1 MVQGNLVSTK
11 MRCNPHPS
19 YLLKPHN
26 IPCYAITAGNGGQAL
41 NCNEIRFPLACARAA
56 VTSSCKS
63 CENGFSKID
72 LTKKKTKTKNT
83 KKHWNPLHHK
93 ELNSSKLMRSDT
105 YGPSVPPTL
114 NSKLL

>member
-1 MVQGNLVSTK
+1 MSIIPKAIYKFNAIPTK
-11 MRCNPHPS
+11 IPTAFFTEIEQS
-19 YLLKPHN
+19 YN
-26 IPCYAITAGNGGQAL
+26 FYGT
-41 NCNEIRFPLACARAA
+41 
-56 VTSSCKS
+56 T
-63 CENGFSKID
+63 
-72 LTKKKTKTKNT
+72 KKTKTKNT